1 MANVEHPYD
10 YRRAVL
16 SAQAAPSSVAAVP
29 NLVDITRE
37 HAAAQGKIAA
47 QSQAVKSDIA
57 FGEKKLTEQDR
68 QFTAKLGFDQQRF
81 ADKLALDREMLDTWG
96 EQNKWAT
103 AIAVANLG
111 VQALGIPA
119 QAKTLEKREAAEKEI
134 MALTKEGITLREA
147 ANIKAEAAAEQLR
160 QDQKEQHRLTMDAI
174 NGNSRKKNPHYLSL
188 PASGDTT

>member
-16 SAQAAPSSVAAVP
+16 NAQAAPSSVAAVP

-37 HAAAQGKIAA
+37 YAAAQGKIAA

-57 FGEKKLTEQDR
+57 FAEKKLTEQDR
-68 QFTAKLGFDQQRF
+68 QFTAKLDR
-81 ADKLALDREMLDTWG
+81 DREMLDTWA

-119 QAKTLEKREAAEKEI
+119 QAKTLEKREAAEKAIIERLDKQ
-134 MALTKEGITLREA
+134 ATLRDAAYVEEKRRVDQLKQGMKDQNIEA
-147 ANIKAEAAAEQLR
+147 IQRLYR
-160 QDQKEQHRLTMDAI
+160 VQHR
-174 NGNSRKKNPHYLSL
+174 
-188 PASGDTT
+188 